1 MAGGFALSCTAWLA
15 GRNGFTSCMDSR
27 NRENS
32 LALMDILLSNDDG
45 FIAPGINRLREALAT
60 VGNVITVAP
69 DQDCSGV
76 SNSLTLR
83 NPLRLTRH
91 AEGFY
96 SVNGTPTDCVHLG
109 LGLYAD
115 DPDMVISGINAGAN
129 MGDDVLYSGTVA
141 AAMEGRFLGYP
152 ALAVSLASLT
162 RGNVS
167 HYDTAVRA
175 VLHLLPHVPAYP
187 DKNNMILNINVPDM
201 PWGQLRGF
209 RVTRLGSRHR
219 SEPVIRATDP
229 RGKEIFWIGPAGDAA
244 DAGEGTDFHA
254 VQSGY
259 VSITPI
265 HADLTRHRALAE
277 TARWLEAGDGVA

>member
-1 MAGGFALSCTAWLA
+1 
-15 GRNGFTSCMDSR
+15 
-27 NRENS
+27 
-32 LALMDILLSNDDG
+32 MDILLSNDDG
-45 FIAPGINRLREALAT
+45 FMAPGINRLREALA
-60 VGNVITVAP
+60 VAANVITVAP

-83 NPLRLTRH
+83 NPLRLTRQ
-91 AEGFY
+91 AENFY

-152 ALAVSLASLT
+152 ALAVSLAALG
-162 RGNVS
+162 RGGAVS
-167 HYDTAVRA
+167 HYDSAVQA
-175 VLHLLPHVPAYP
+175 VLHLLGHVQNYP
-187 DKNNMILNINVPDM
+187 DRSSMILNINVPDL
-201 PWGQLRGF
+201 PWEQVRGF
-209 RVTRLGSRHR
+209 CVTRLGSRHR
-219 SEPVIRATDP
+219 SEPVVRAQDP

-254 VQSGY
+254 VQAGY

-265 HADLTRHRALAE
+265 HADLTRHRALE
-277 TARWLEAGDGVA
+277 DTAHWLEACHNAA

>member
-1 MAGGFALSCTAWLA
+1 
-15 GRNGFTSCMDSR
+15 
-27 NRENS
+27 
-32 LALMDILLSNDDG
+32 MDILLSNDDG
-45 FIAPGINRLREALAT
+45 INAPGINRLREALAT

-91 AEGFY
+91 ADKVY

-152 ALAVSLASLT
+152 ALAVSLASLS
-162 RGNVS
+162 RGAVT
-167 HYDTAVRA
+167 HYDTAARA
-175 VLHLLPHVPAYP
+175 VLQLLQHVQAYP
-187 DKNNMILNINVPDM
+187 DKSNMILNINVPDV
-201 PWGQLRGF
+201 PWEDVCGF
-209 RVTRLGSRHR
+209 CVTRLGSRHR
-219 SEPVIRATDP
+219 SEPVIRAEDP
-229 RGKEIFWIGPAGDAA
+229 RGKEIFWIGPPGDAA

-259 VSITPI
+259 VSVTPI

-277 TARWLEAGDGVA
+277 TARWLEACHDPA